1 MRRVVLGFA
10 VCAGMLVMGVTNAS
24 AGNYCSLD
32 PTLKVGLP
40 VHTSVVIKASVLRT
54 SLDIYAYNDSRSTTF
69 GGGVGLP

>member
-24 AGNYCSLD
+24 AGSYCSLD

-40 VHTSVVIKASVLRT
+40 VHTHVTASLSLLGT
-54 SLDIYAYNDSRSTTF
+54 SANLYAYNSSKTTTF
-69 GGGVGLP
+69 GGGIGLP

>member
-1 MRRVVLGFA
+1 MRRVLLGFA

-24 AGNYCSLD
+24 AGGYCSLD

-40 VHTSVVIKASVLRT
+40 IHTRVIAHV
-54 SLDIYAYNDSRSTTF
+54 SLLGISADLYLYNSSKSTTF

>member
-32 PTLKVGLP
+32 PTVGVGLP
-40 VHTSVVIKASVLRT
+40 IHTQLQVKVSVLRIST
-54 SLDIYAYNDSRSTTF
+54 DVYAYNDSRSTTF
-69 GGGVGLP
+69 GGGIGLP